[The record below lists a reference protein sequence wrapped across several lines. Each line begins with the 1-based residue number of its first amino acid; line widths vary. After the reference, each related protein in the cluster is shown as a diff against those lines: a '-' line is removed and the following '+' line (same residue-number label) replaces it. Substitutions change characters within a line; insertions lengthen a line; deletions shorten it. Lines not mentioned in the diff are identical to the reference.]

1 MTDVDLS
8 KNDMTETD
16 LSDVDK
22 LLGIIECQLQ
32 IIVTISE
39 MDGELYDDLADD
51 RIKTMSSA
59 FRLIREA
66 QRKLLEDVK
75 KMGKG

>member
-1 MTDVDLS
+1 MMDTEIKDVPESVEDS
-8 KNDMTETD
+8 EY
-16 LSDVDK
+16 
-22 LLGIIECQLQ
+22 LLGVIECQLQ
-32 IIVTISE
+32 VIVTISD
-39 MDGELYDDLADD
+39 MDGALYDELTEDK
-51 RIKTMSSA
+51 IKTMSSA

>member
-1 MTDVDLS
+1 MTETDLS

-16 LSDVDK
+16 LSDIDK

-51 RIKTMSSA
+51 RIKTMSGA

-66 QRKLLEDVK
+66 QRKISEDVK
-75 KMGKG
+75 KMGKV

>member
-1 MTDVDLS
+1 MTETDLS
-8 KNDMTETD
+8 KSDMTESD

-39 MDGELYDDLADD
+39 MDSDLYDDLTDD
-51 RIKTMSSA
+51 KIKTMSSA

-66 QRKLLEDVK
+66 QRKLLDDVR

>member
-1 MTDVDLS
+1 MTETDLS
-8 KNDMTETD
+8 KSDMTETD
-16 LSDVDK
+16 LSDIDK
-22 LLGIIECQLQ
+22 LLGIIECQLE

-39 MDGELYDDLADD
+39 MDSGLYDDLDED
-51 RIKTMSSA
+51 RVKTMSGA

-66 QRKLLEDVK
+66 QRKISEDVK

>member
-1 MTDVDLS
+1 MMDIEIKDTPESVEDSEYLLS
-8 KNDMTETD
+8 
-16 LSDVDK
+16 V
-22 LLGIIECQLQ
+22 IECQLQ
-32 IIVTISE
+32 VIVTISE
-39 MDGELYDDLADD
+39 MDGALYDELTEDK
-51 RIKTMSSA
+51 IKTMSGA

>member
-1 MTDVDLS
+1 MDTEIKDVPESVEDS
-8 KNDMTETD
+8 EH
-16 LSDVDK
+16 
-22 LLGIIECQLQ
+22 LLGVIECQLQ
-32 IIVTISE
+32 VIVTISD
-39 MDGELYDDLADD
+39 MDGALYDELTEDK
-51 RIKTMSSA
+51 IKTMSGA

>member
-1 MTDVDLS
+1 MDIEIKDVPESVEDS
-8 KNDMTETD
+8 EY
-16 LSDVDK
+16 
-22 LLGIIECQLQ
+22 LLGVIECQLQ
-32 IIVTISE
+32 VIVTISE
-39 MDGELYDDLADD
+39 MDSDLYDDLTDD
-51 RIKTMSSA
+51 KIKTMSGA

>member
-1 MTDVDLS
+1 
-8 KNDMTETD
+8 MTETD
-16 LSDVDK
+16 LSKSDMTESDLSYVDK

-39 MDGELYDDLADD
+39 MDSGLYDDLDED
-51 RIKTMSSA
+51 RVKTMSGA

-66 QRKLLEDVK
+66 QRKLMEDVK

>member
-1 MTDVDLS
+1 MDTDI
-8 KNDMTETD
+8 K
-16 LSDVDK
+16 DVPESVQDGAY
-22 LLGIIECQLQ
+22 LLDIIESQLSAL
-32 IIVTISE
+32 VTISE
-39 MDGELYDDLADD
+39 MDGALYDELTEDK
-51 RIKTMSSA
+51 IKTMIGA

>member
-1 MTDVDLS
+1 MMDTEIKDVPESVEDS
-8 KNDMTETD
+8 EY
-16 LSDVDK
+16 
-22 LLGIIECQLQ
+22 LLGVIECQLQ
-32 IIVTISE
+32 VIVTISE
-39 MDGELYDDLADD
+39 MDGALYDELTEDK
-51 RIKTMSSA
+51 IKTMSGA

>member
-1 MTDVDLS
+1 MMDTEIKDVPES
-8 KNDMTETD
+8 VENSEY
-16 LSDVDK
+16 
-22 LLGIIECQLQ
+22 LLGVIECQLQ
-32 IIVTISE
+32 VIVTISE
-39 MDGELYDDLADD
+39 MDGALYDELTEDK
-51 RIKTMSSA
+51 IKTMSGA

>member
-1 MTDVDLS
+1 MMDIDIKDVPESVEDS
-8 KNDMTETD
+8 EY
-16 LSDVDK
+16 
-22 LLGIIECQLQ
+22 LLGVIECQLQ
-32 IIVTISE
+32 VIVTISD
-39 MDGELYDDLADD
+39 MDGWLYDELTEDK
-51 RIKTMSSA
+51 IKTMSGA

>member
-1 MTDVDLS
+1 MTETDLS
-8 KNDMTETD
+8 KSDMTETD

-39 MDGELYDDLADD
+39 MDSDLYDDLTDD
-51 RIKTMSSA
+51 KIKTMSGA

-66 QRKLLEDVK
+66 QRKLLDDVR

>member
-1 MTDVDLS
+1 MDVDLS
-8 KNDMTETD
+8 KNDMTESD

-39 MDGELYDDLADD
+39 MDSDLYDDLTDD
-51 RIKTMSSA
+51 KIKTMSGA

>member
-1 MTDVDLS
+1 MTETDLS
-8 KNDMTETD
+8 KSDMTETD

-39 MDGELYDDLADD
+39 MDSDLYDDLTDD
-51 RIKTMSSA
+51 KIKTMSSA

>member
-1 MTDVDLS
+1 MMDIEIKDVPESVEDS
-8 KNDMTETD
+8 EY
-16 LSDVDK
+16 
-22 LLGIIECQLQ
+22 LLGVIECQLQ
-32 IIVTISE
+32 VIVTISE
-39 MDGELYDDLADD
+39 MDSDLYDDLTDD
-51 RIKTMSSA
+51 KIKTMSGA

>member
-1 MTDVDLS
+1 MTETDLS
-8 KNDMTETD
+8 KSDMTETD

-39 MDGELYDDLADD
+39 MDSDLYDDLTDD
-51 RIKTMSSA
+51 KIKTMSGA

-66 QRKLLEDVK
+66 QRKLLDDVRN
-75 KMGKG
+75 MGKG

>member
-1 MTDVDLS
+1 MDVDLS
-8 KNDMTETD
+8 KNDMTESD

-39 MDGELYDDLADD
+39 MDSDLYDDLTDD
-51 RIKTMSSA
+51 KIKTMSGA

-66 QRKLLEDVK
+66 QRKLLDDVR

>member
-8 KNDMTETD
+8 KNDMTESD

-39 MDGELYDDLADD
+39 MDSDLYDDLTDD
-51 RIKTMSSA
+51 KIKTMSGA

-66 QRKLLEDVK
+66 QRKLLEDVRK
-75 KMGKG
+75 LGNG

>member
-1 MTDVDLS
+1 MTDIEI
-8 KNDMTETD
+8 K
-16 LSDVDK
+16 DVSESSEEGAY
-22 LLGIIECQLQ
+22 LLDIIESQLQ

-51 RIKTMSSA
+51 RIKTISGA

-66 QRKLLEDVK
+66 QRKISEDVK
-75 KMGKG
+75 KMGNG